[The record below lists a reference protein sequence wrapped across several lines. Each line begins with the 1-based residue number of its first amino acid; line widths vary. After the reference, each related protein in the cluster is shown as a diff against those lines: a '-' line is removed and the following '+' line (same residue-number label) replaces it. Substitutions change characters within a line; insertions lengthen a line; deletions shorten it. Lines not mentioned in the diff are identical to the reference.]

1 MSHTPLGQSDLVN
14 QYKIGCLIILSLVE
28 DCGNQAPSPVITQG
42 DHSQTNIGVA
52 RERER
57 EVEESAGDGEV
68 EADGEGEME
77 LAKTEGIGEETGYLE
92 DHEEGV
98 IAL

>member
-1 MSHTPLGQSDLVN
+1 
-14 QYKIGCLIILSLVE
+14 
-28 DCGNQAPSPVITQG
+28 
-42 DHSQTNIGVA
+42 
-52 RERER
+52 
-57 EVEESAGDGEV
+57 
-68 EADGEGEME
+68 ME